1 MKVSITI
8 KRSDGTFAQ
17 LRYSGVRSVS
27 KEGSVTRLDLYQDYH
42 RPETK
47 LLQEFN
53 VSCTPFVHSFYD
65 VESLY
70 VQQEDRN
77 QSQFQEDGEDL
88 EDPVGSLW

>member
-17 LRYSGVRSVS
+17 LCYSGVKSVS

-53 VSCTPFVHSFYD
+53 VSCTPFLHSFYD

-70 VQQEDRN
+70 VQQEDRK
-77 QSQFQEDGEDL
+77 DGKDL
-88 EDPVGSLW
+88 ED

>member
-1 MKVSITI
+1 MKVRLTI
-8 KRSDGTFAQ
+8 KRSDGTFAE
-17 LRYSGVRSVS
+17 LCYSGVKAVS
-27 KEGSVTRLDLYQDYH
+27 KEGNHYRLDLYQDYK

-65 VESLY
+65 VESLC

-88 EDPVGSLW
+88 EDPVGYL